1 MASNGVKV
9 DGTNLT
15 MSIITWMAM
24 PREGKTGL
32 DANGCVTISGL
43 DLFAFLSGLSKSTI
57 NRAMSGGTVS
67 KETVARLCA
76 TLGTTPHT
84 FVDVQSMRGEKQKGC
99 CCEKDNK

>member
-1 MASNGVKV
+1 MASNGLKV

-24 PREGKTGL
+24 PRKGETGL
-32 DANGCVTISGL
+32 DVNGCVTISGL
-43 DLFAFLSGLSKSTI
+43 DLFSLLSGLSMSTI
-57 NRAMSGGTVS
+57 NRAMQGETVS

-76 TLGTTPHT
+76 TLGTSPHT
-84 FVDVQSMRGEKQKGC
+84 IVDVQSMRGEKQKGC